1 MKETAIL
8 VEVVILVEDTNL
20 VEVVILETV
29 VLHYLVIVVGATTK
43 EIMALIHPTA
53 NMLSMSTILEA

>member
-1 MKETAIL
+1 M

>member
-1 MKETAIL
+1 MKEAA
-8 VEVVILVEDTNL
+8 ILVEDTDW

-53 NMLSMSTILEA
+53 NMLSMSTIQEA